1 MKDYYRILELPFGA
15 ASPDVK
21 AAYRRLAFKFH
32 PDKNLN
38 DQYAEEK
45 FKEITEAYSVLSN
58 ENRRIIYHAEFTA
71 FLKNRYV
78 NKIPEPTYR
87 RPPYYHPADIP
98 KQPKGPAASA
108 TISSDGLKIGILA
121 ILFIVLLNLV
131 FFNRLR
137 RIENEKKQKFE
148 IKATPISAP
157 AENTKELTKDEFYQ
171 VISQEFLRTG
181 DSTLL
186 NANIDSLKHVFD
198 SLQQTSKY

>member
-1 MKDYYRILELPFGA
+1 
-15 ASPDVK
+15 
-21 AAYRRLAFKFH
+21 
-32 PDKNLN
+32 
-38 DQYAEEK
+38 
-45 FKEITEAYSVLSN
+45 
-58 ENRRIIYHAEFTA
+58 
-71 FLKNRYV
+71 
-78 NKIPEPTYR
+78 
-87 RPPYYHPADIP
+87 
-98 KQPKGPAASA
+98 
-108 TISSDGLKIGILA
+108 IGILA

-148 IKATPISAP
+148 IKATPISVP
-157 AENTKELTKDEFYQ
+157 AENTKELTKDEFFQ